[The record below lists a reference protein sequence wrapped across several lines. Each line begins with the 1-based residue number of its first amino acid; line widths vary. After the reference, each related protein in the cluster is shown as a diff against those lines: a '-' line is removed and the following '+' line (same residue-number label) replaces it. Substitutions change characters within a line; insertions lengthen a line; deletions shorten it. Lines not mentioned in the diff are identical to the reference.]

1 MLHVRFEGKSY
12 DLGDR
17 VPVLDG
23 MNDADVKGAVARFLD
38 VDQSR
43 LEKYVVDRTPTGH
56 VIVRPEA
63 LYG

>member
-1 MLHVRFEGKSY
+1 
-12 DLGDR
+12 
-17 VPVLDG
+17 
-23 MNDADVKGAVARFLD
+23 MNDADVKGAVARFLG
-38 VDQSR
+38 VDQKL